1 MISNKFIWYRQMS
14 LLSACA
20 YLGCGQTCIDG
31 MFGYKQC
38 ACYKDFRLNP
48 DNRTCSH
55 IGKSFTCNRG
65 HSVLFKMFNINQQ
78 SKKIAVERSV
88 IKIFIHWRKQ
98 TLWIKHRSAVALDM
112 ISMTEC
118 LLITDRNRIIVT
130 MQPTDSYLQSISG
143 SGNDVLFTES
153 QIESV
158 RQDVRIIIDK
168 MRKTSNLN
176 IRIWWVNQCFH

>member
-1 MISNKFIWYRQMS
+1 MS

-65 HSVLFKMFNINQQ
+65 HSVLYKMLNNNQQ
-78 SKKIAVERSV
+78 SKKNSRRTERYQNIYPLEKANV
-88 IKIFIHWRKQ
+88 
-98 TLWIKHRSAVALDM
+98 M
-112 ISMTEC
+112 
-118 LLITDRNRIIVT
+118 N
-130 MQPTDSYLQSISG
+130 
-143 SGNDVLFTES
+143 
-153 QIESV
+153 
-158 RQDVRIIIDK
+158 
-168 MRKTSNLN
+168 KTSVSCRFRHFIDIKDRMFTHYRSKSNHCNNATNGQLPPVYF
-176 IRIWWVNQCFH
+176 RKRK

>member
-1 MISNKFIWYRQMS
+1 MFESLICNKFIWYRPMS

-65 HSVLFKMFNINQQ
+65 HSVLCKMLNNNQQ

-98 TLWIKHRSAVALDM
+98 TLWITSVSCRFRHFIDIKDRMFTHYRSKSNHCNNATNGQLPPVYFRKRKWCSIYW
-112 ISMTEC
+112 IS
-118 LLITDRNRIIVT
+118 N
-130 MQPTDSYLQSISG
+130 
-143 SGNDVLFTES
+143 
-153 QIESV
+153 
-158 RQDVRIIIDK
+158 
-168 MRKTSNLN
+168 
-176 IRIWWVNQCFH
+176 WVSSPRCKNYHW